1 MASKKIKGITVE
13 IGGDTVGLEKAL
25 KDVNQRT
32 IEVQSELKDVQ
43 RLLKFDPNNVELL
56 AQKQELLTQA
66 IQSSTEKLDQLRSAQ
81 SQVEQQFR
89 NGEIGEEQYRA
100 FRRELQ
106 AAEQQLSGFE
116 QALANMNEEQQRVQ
130 RGTRDLQTLFD
141 ATGTSVEDY
150 ANVIG
155 QRLVRSI
162 QNGTA
167 TSRDLEYAFQ
177 RIGRESIG
185 AGGDIE
191 RLRNALRTVDSGSSI
206 QDVRRDLQQLQ
217 SEAEGAADSVEGI
230 GIELE
235 NVAGALAAGGG
246 IKESIEQALDMS
258 SVNTKIEISMEVPES
273 SKQSIKEAVRTV
285 VAYGL
290 DAEEALE
297 AVRRQWALN
306 KEASDEANASIVK
319 QAGAIA
325 KAYAGIDLIELI
337 QETNEIAAAL
347 KITNEEAIGL
357 TNTLLKAGFP
367 PEQLDTIAEYGMQMK
382 GIGFTAAEIQA
393 IFEAGIDT
401 KTWNI
406 DNLNDG
412 VKEARITMS
421 EFGLE
426 IDKAMGE
433 LLGKAGMSQKQ
444 FKKWGK
450 AVSEGGAEGSKAM
463 AEVATWLDGIEN
475 KALRNELA
483 IKVFGTKWEDQ
494 GDNLISVFQGVG
506 EAADK
511 TKENLTGIQ
520 DVTDRLDADPAVK
533 MAKAMQD
540 IKTASQPTLE
550 IIADIISKIAAW
562 ISENPKLT
570 ATIIT
575 ISSVI
580 GILLGLL
587 MGLAPIIFSI
597 TQLTPLLATA
607 IGALT
612 WPMAAVAAGITALI
626 TTGVLLYRN
635 WETVEKTSSSVFNNV
650 KKTIVNSMGAI
661 RETLANVSAA
671 IADFAGPL
679 LGKLVDA
686 LKDISSKIVNVFN
699 GDFSQLG
706 EIFKMIFP
714 TLIAILVGGI
724 PGLIISASRFLPAIV
739 EGLESNKEV
748 LIESINGIVAN
759 IIQFLEVGIPQLVG
773 AGLNIVLNLIT
784 GIINALPMVI
794 EVGVSLLHSLI
805 AGIGVALPII
815 VTLALEVVTS
825 LITTIAESLPQVVEA
840 GTGILNSLIEG
851 IVSVLPL
858 LIAGALLLITT
869 IVVTLVENLPQI
881 IAMGVE
887 ILTALIDGVVSI
899 LPALI
904 AMGLKLIITI
914 VKTVADNLPQ
924 IISAGVKVLEALIKG
939 IIKILP
945 TLITT
950 VINLIIQIAKAII
963 DNLPQIL
970 SAGKD
975 IIFALID
982 GLISVVSTL
991 FTTIT
996 ENIAGPLIDKFD
1008 INLFDSGKA
1017 IIQSAIDGL
1026 KSMKKKILGVVEDIV
1041 GAIRDFWPFSPA
1053 KRGPLSDID
1062 KMDFAGPIG
1071 LSIAKAKNPLTY
1083 AMNDLVS
1090 DVTTTMNKMAELDLS
1105 VNLKSAISNARNSLS
1120 NSAKRMMI
1128 PSNEERNKQ
1137 SGIDK
1142 STSNSYGNIYVTID
1156 PSSIQEMTNV
1166 IDFFNMLNQ
1175 AARAR

>member
-56 AQKQELLTQA
+56 AQKQELLSQA
-66 IQSSTEKLDQLRSAQ
+66 IQSSTEKLNQLRAAQ
-81 SQVEQQFR
+81 SQVEEQFR

-258 SVNTKIEISMEVPES
+258 SVNTKIDISMEVPES
-273 SKQSIKEAVRTV
+273 SKQSIKEAVRTM

-306 KEASDEANASIVK
+306 KDASDEANASIIK
-319 QAGAIA
+319 QAGAIS
-325 KAYAGIDLIELI
+325 KAYQGIDLIELI
-337 QETNEIAAAL
+337 QETNEIASAL
-347 KITNEEAIGL
+347 KITNDEAIGL

-463 AEVATWLDGIEN
+463 AEVATWLDGIED
-475 KALRNELA
+475 KALRNEIA

-520 DVTDRLDADPAVK
+520 DVTDRLDADPAIK
-533 MAKAMQD
+533 LGQAMQD
-540 IKTASQPTLE
+540 IKTASEPALL
-550 IIADIISKIAAW
+550 IIADIISKIAGW
-562 ISENPKLT
+562 ISENPKLAATLASVT
-570 ATIIT
+570 AGL
-575 ISSVI
+575 
-580 GILLGLL
+580 GILLGAV
-587 MGLAPIIFSI
+587 MALAPLLIFLKGASI
-597 TQLTPLLATA
+597 TLGISLSLLIGIIASVAT
-607 IGALT
+607 GVALLI
-612 WPMAAVAAGITALI
+612 AAGVT
-626 TTGVLLYRN
+626 LYQN
-635 WETVEKTSSSVFNNV
+635 WDTIEKKSSSVFSSV
-650 KKTIVNSMGAI
+650 KTTIVNAL
-661 RETLANVSAA
+661 ETIKSSIANVSAA

-706 EIFKMIFP
+706 EIFKMLFP

-739 EGLESNKEV
+739 EGLESNKDV
-748 LIESINGIVAN
+748 LIESINGVVAN
-759 IIQFLEVGIPQLVG
+759 IIQFLEVGLPQLVG

-784 GIINALPMVI
+784 GIISALPMVV
-794 EVGVSLLHSLI
+794 EVGVSLLQSLI
-805 AGIGVALPII
+805 AGIGIVLPII
-815 VTLALEVVTS
+815 ITLALEVVTS
-825 LITTIAESLPQVVEA
+825 LITTIAESLPRLVEA

-858 LIAGALLLITT
+858 LLAAALLLITT
-869 IVVTLVENLPQI
+869 IVVTLVENLPKI

-887 ILTALIDGVVSI
+887 ILTALIEGIVKI
-899 LPALI
+899 LPSLI
-904 AMGLKLIITI
+904 TTAVNLVVTI
-914 VKTVADNLPQ
+914 VKTLAENLPK
-924 IISAGVKVLEALIKG
+924 IISAGVQVLEALIKG
-939 IIKILP
+939 IIQILP
-945 TLITT
+945 TLIVTA
-950 VINLIIQIAKAII
+950 INLVIQIAGTII
-963 DNLPQIL
+963 KNLPTIL

-975 IIFALID
+975 ILFSLIEGIISIVATLLSALTKEVIGPLLD
-982 GLISVVSTL
+982 KFEGVSLLDIGKNIIKGLIKGITSMASGVWDAVTSIGNSIKDA
-991 FTTIT
+991 FT
-996 ENIAGPLIDKFD
+996 GMFD
-1008 INLFDSGKA
+1008 IHSPSRLFEGYGIYLNEGLIKGILSSAAKLKA
-1017 IIQSAIDGL
+1017 AAQNVYG
-1026 KSMKKKILGVVEDIV
+1026 
-1041 GAIRDFWPFSPA
+1041 
-1053 KRGPLSDID
+1053 
-1062 KMDFAGPIG
+1062 
-1071 LSIAKAKNPLTY
+1071 
-1083 AMNDLVS
+1083 
-1090 DVTTTMNKMAELDLS
+1090 
-1105 VNLKSAISNARNSLS
+1105 SLA
-1120 NSAKRMMI
+1120 NSAKKI
-1128 PSNEERNKQ
+1128 IDGNQKDGSNSKT
-1137 SGIDK
+1137 IDNSRIMNNTINI
-1142 STSNSYGNIYVTID
+1142 STS
-1156 PSSIQEMTNV
+1156 SS
-1166 IDFFNMLNQ
+1166 DAQ
-1175 AARAR
+1175 AVDRALRRLAYEF